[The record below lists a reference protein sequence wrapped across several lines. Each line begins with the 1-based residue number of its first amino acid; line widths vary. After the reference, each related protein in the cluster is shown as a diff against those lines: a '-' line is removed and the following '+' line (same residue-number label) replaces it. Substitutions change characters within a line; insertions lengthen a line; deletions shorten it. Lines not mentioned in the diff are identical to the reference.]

1 MSKTRQQENRLDSVG
16 NVYKK
21 CFFYLRRVVMVIG
34 VLSTAFIICTLP
46 LTYMYI
52 SSMMYRPETTMLM
65 DISYISAFN
74 NSLLNPLLYMCLT
87 GARKDFA
94 AKFSCCRVKK
104 GIYTVYLVRIFSTLT
119 LQRLVLRIL
128 QKKQRVQK
136 YEEIN
141 SYFRNESIVILE

>member
-1 MSKTRQQENRLDSVG
+1 
-16 NVYKK
+16 
-21 CFFYLRRVVMVIG
+21 MVIG

-52 SSMMYRPETTMLM
+52 SSMIHRPETTMLM

-94 AKFSCCRVKK
+94 AKFSCCKVNR
-104 GIYTVYLVRIFSTLT
+104 GISRIF
-119 LQRLVLRIL
+119 
-128 QKKQRVQK
+128 
-136 YEEIN
+136 
-141 SYFRNESIVILE
+141 